1 MEQVAEKTTQFLNM
15 GPQHPSTHGVFRMM
29 LELDGERVVGCQ
41 PHLGYL
47 HRGLEKLAE
56 DRTYPQIISL
66 TDRLHY
72 ANAFQNELTYC
83 LGIEGLMGI
92 EVPKRAQYIRVM
104 LAELSRMQNHM
115 IFFGALGMDLG
126 ALTPFFYSFKD
137 RESILDFFEEIS
149 GARLTFNYLR
159 IGGLR
164 EDLPAGLLERIRS
177 FTEKVPGIVD
187 EYEGLLSGNEIF
199 LARMR
204 GVSILP
210 KELAINLGITG
221 PMLRGSGVAYDL
233 RQADPYSSYEDFD
246 FSIPVGTRGDN
257 LDRYTVRLKEIRESN
272 KIVQQVIQKMP
283 DGEIRAK
290 VPKTINIEGEG
301 YFRTETS
308 LGEQGVYLIGDG
320 GPKPY
325 RVKFRSPAFVNLQ
338 MLPYVLPG
346 VLVADVVATFST
358 VDICMGEVDR

>member
-1 MEQVAEKTTQFLNM
+1 VAVETTQFLNM

-29 LELDGERVVGCQ
+29 LELDGEQVVGCQ

-56 DRTYPQIISL
+56 YRTYPQVISL

-83 LGIEGLMGI
+83 LGVEDLMGV

-115 IFFGALGMDLG
+115 IFFGALGMDIG
-126 ALTPFFYSFKD
+126 ALTPFFFSFKD
-137 RESILDFFEEIS
+137 RETILDFFEEIS

-164 EDLPAGLLERIRS
+164 EGLPAGILERIRD
-177 FTEKVPGIVD
+177 FTEKVPKIVD
-187 EYEGLLSGNEIF
+187 EYEALLSGNEIF
-199 LARMR
+199 LKRMR
-204 GVSILP
+204 GISLLP
-210 KELAINLGITG
+210 GDLAINLGITG
-221 PMLRGSGVAYDL
+221 PILRGSGVAYDI
-233 RQADPYSSYEDFD
+233 RRAEPYSSYQDFD
-246 FSIPVGTRGDN
+246 FSIPVGTTGDN
-257 LDRYTVRLKEIRESN
+257 LDRYTIRLKEMRESN
-272 KIVQQVIQKMP
+272 KIVRQVIQNMP
-283 DGEIRAK
+283 EGEIRAK
-290 VPKTINIEGEG
+290 VPKVIKIEGEG

-308 LGEQGVYLIGDG
+308 VGEQGVYIIGDG
-320 GPKPY
+320 GPRPY
-325 RVKFRSPAFVNLQ
+325 RLKFRSPAFVNLQ
-338 MLPYVLPG
+338 MLQYILPG
-346 VLVADVVATFST
+346 VLVANVVATFST